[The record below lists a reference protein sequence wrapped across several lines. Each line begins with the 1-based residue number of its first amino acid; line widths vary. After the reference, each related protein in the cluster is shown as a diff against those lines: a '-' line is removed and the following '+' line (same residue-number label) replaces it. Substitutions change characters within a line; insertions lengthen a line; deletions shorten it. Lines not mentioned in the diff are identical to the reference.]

1 MFLLCLLLFVK
12 FCPFFFA
19 CRSSFNYKYKTEQR
33 RLLNG
38 QLLISIDDLIFTSDI
53 NFVKLLTIRL
63 SSFPVA
69 SQQRESVKT
78 NG

>member
-1 MFLLCLLLFVK
+1 MFLCVFFSLLNSVPSLSIQFY
-12 FCPFFFA
+12 
-19 CRSSFNYKYKTEQR
+19 YKYKTEQR